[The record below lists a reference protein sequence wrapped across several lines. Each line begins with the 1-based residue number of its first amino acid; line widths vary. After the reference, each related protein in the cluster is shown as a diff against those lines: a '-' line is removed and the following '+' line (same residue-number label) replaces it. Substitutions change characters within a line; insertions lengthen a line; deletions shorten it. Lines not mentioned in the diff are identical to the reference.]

1 MGSKEGRGVQIPAAQ
16 VDVLNAGTFHPGDL
30 LFPSVPAEKKE
41 LKVQGRLNF
50 YFLEASKCAVI
61 CSQPDRKHK
70 QRQLMGYKDPRTKFA
85 PNAFHAFMADVKN
98 YLVG

>member
-16 VDVLNAGTFHPGDL
+16 VDVLNAGTFQPGYL
-30 LFPSVPAEKKE
+30 LFPAVPAAKKE
-41 LKVQGRLNF
+41 LNVEGKLSF
-50 YFLEASKCAVI
+50 YFLEDSKCTVI

-70 QRQLMGYKDPRTKFA
+70 QRQLMGYKDPRTKFVL
-85 PNAFHAFMADVKN
+85 NAFHAFMADVKN

>member
-16 VDVLNAGTFHPGDL
+16 VDVLNAGTFHPRDL
-30 LFPSVPAEKKE
+30 LFPSVPAEKNE
-41 LKVQGRLNF
+41 LNVEGKLNF
-50 YFLEASKCAVI
+50 HFLEVSKCTVI

-85 PNAFHAFMADVKN
+85 PNAFYAFMTNVKN